1 MKSNVFSTAL
11 AKRKFATA
19 CTLIVIALGV
29 TGYIRSSAVEE
40 AEQKLEAKA
49 KEGGRLQANI
59 ANGALLKDQLEELKK
74 INEQISASAVTPS
87 NLADNL
93 QYFYKLEA
101 ATGTKIVDL
110 RQTFLPGD
118 QKGQKTQ
125 FVPVPYILALQGD
138 YKSVM
143 NFLRSIETGAQIAR
157 FTSVTL
163 APAAAD
169 SGKGAMLM
177 NANIEI
183 LGAP

>member
-1 MKSNVFSTAL
+1 MKSNVFSTAI
-11 AKRKFATA
+11 AKRKFAAA
-19 CTLIVIALGV
+19 CTLIVIALGA
-29 TGYIRSSAVEE
+29 TAYIRSSAVAD
-40 AEQKLEAKA
+40 AEQRLDSKA

-59 ANGALLKDQLEELKK
+59 ANAALLKDPLEELKK

-101 ATGTKIVDL
+101 ATGTKIVEL

-118 QKGQKTQ
+118 QKGPKTQ
-125 FVPVPYILALQGD
+125 FVPVPYVLALQGD
-138 YKSVM
+138 YKGVM
-143 NFLRSIETGAQIAR
+143 NFLRSIETGTRIAR

-163 APAAAD
+163 APTTAD
-169 SGKGAMLM
+169 AGKGAMLM